1 MLFFV
6 LNNNRLLSQR
16 ISKIFY
22 LFIIIIIETNPLL
35 LQIIKTKQVELV
47 SHSFFFSYYKIPN
60 SQICNLKLTTHTH
73 TILFQ

>member
-22 LFIIIIIETNPLL
+22 LFIIIETNPLL

-47 SHSFFFSYYKIPN
+47 SHSFFFYIIKYLIRKFVI
-60 SQICNLKLTTHTH
+60 
-73 TILFQ
+73 